1 MSENF
6 KKIQIE
12 GGYLIQFVGNSDELL
27 LMGGNII
34 RNTTILM
41 LLSSYLL
48 LLSLD
53 KPRFKR

>member
-1 MSENF
+1 MFENF

-12 GGYLIQFVGNSDELL
+12 GGCLIQFVGNSDELL

-34 RNTTILM
+34 RNTTIL
-41 LLSSYLL
+41 SSYLL

>member
-1 MSENF
+1 MFKNF

-12 GGYLIQFVGNSDELL
+12 GGYLIQFVGNSDELF

>member
-1 MSENF
+1 MFENF

-12 GGYLIQFVGNSDELL
+12 GGYLIQFVGNSDELF